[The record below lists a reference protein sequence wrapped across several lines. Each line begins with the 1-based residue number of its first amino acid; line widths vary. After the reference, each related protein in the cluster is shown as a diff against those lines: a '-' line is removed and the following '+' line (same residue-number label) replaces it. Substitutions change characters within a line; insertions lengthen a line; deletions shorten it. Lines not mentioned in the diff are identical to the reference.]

1 MKEPLSSVILYT
13 DFIFGVTT
21 MKNKLFGKNIIPD
34 CAYCDNAF
42 FENGI
47 FGCKKS
53 RHIQNSK
60 CRAFNYNPLLRV
72 PTKVSLYGNDTAE
85 DFKL

>member
-1 MKEPLSSVILYT
+1 
-13 DFIFGVTT
+13 
-21 MKNKLFGKNIIPD
+21 MKNKLFGKNIVPD
-34 CAYCDNAF
+34 CSYCDNAV

-47 FGCKKS
+47 FACRKAKQI
-53 RHIQNSK
+53 RDNK

-72 PTKVSLYGNDTAE
+72 PRKVSLYGNYTAE